1 MSRDRVPFTDRSCC
15 DAPNPPDPADG
26 GHRHP
31 DRARPLVAPST
42 GQISWPPAGQ
52 VSCWA
57 DRPSEPM
64 DKPLTRGCGQSA
76 QVGTTVRLA
85 GLWRRGATLVS
96 CGQSNWEAIR
106 DGPDRPCSGQRWRPD
121 VLISSTPGCQTA
133 RLIVFGTNA
142 TVPAH
147 PIGGLPT
154 GICRPSTPVNGAFA
168 ARMRVVARPGPPRAP
183 THDEAALAAQLSRS
197 P

>member
-1 MSRDRVPFTDRSCC
+1 MCRVTEFRLRIVRVATHRIHRTRRTEGTATLTGH
-15 DAPNPPDPADG
+15 APWWPRHRADLM
-26 GHRHP
+26 
-31 DRARPLVAPST
+31 ATS
-42 GQISWPPAGQ
+42 GQ